1 MELNSNPA
9 IETKEKRLIPRW
21 LAISAVVLSTISLL
35 ISALALV
42 SIADSEEEEVN
53 QLSCSTLYEVITAS
67 LAVPV
72 TDTGIWKMLREAM
85 WPKCDLDWADI
96 PTTTTAA
103 PAPYG

>member
-1 MELNSNPA
+1 MIYMDEMELNSNPA

-53 QLSCSTLYEVITAS
+53 QLGCSTLYEVLAAS
-67 LAVPV
+67 LASPV
-72 TDTGIWKMLREAM
+72 EDGDIWKIMRDSLY
-85 WPKCDLDWADI
+85 PYCYLDWDL
-96 PTTTTAA
+96 PDD
-103 PAPYG
+103 